1 MNYSSL
7 ALVGVGVALAASLL
21 YLGYMATGT
30 TKECREFRRFWK
42 LKKQKSRK
50 SGDKYKGT
58 TAGPFLGDG
67 QAPGLDGQNGQTSS
81 SRKGDSGNEVALPR
95 SPRGSLL

>member
-42 LKKQKSRK
+42 LKLKQKSRK
-50 SGDKYKGT
+50 SRDKYKGT
-58 TAGPFLGDG
+58 TAGAGSSATDKRLG
-67 QAPGLDGQNGQTSS
+67 
-81 SRKGDSGNEVALPR
+81 
-95 SPRGSLL
+95 